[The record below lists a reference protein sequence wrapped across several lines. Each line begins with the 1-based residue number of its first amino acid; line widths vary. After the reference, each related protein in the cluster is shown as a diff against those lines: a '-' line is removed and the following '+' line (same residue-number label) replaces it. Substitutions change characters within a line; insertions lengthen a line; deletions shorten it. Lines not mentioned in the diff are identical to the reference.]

1 VALFIRFFRAKST
14 PDADRIGGR
23 RPAGPGTFADKIG
36 VQFSSAALLVCLLS
50 LASAALPTAAH
61 STAIQ
66 PAQAAGRLVR
76 TVRLGPNLPISIRAT
91 VGDVTVT
98 GWDRPEVEIE
108 IVRNRPA
115 LDAASGVSAT
125 IDADAAGLRIAAV
138 QAGDE
143 KAAQKRGSIIVRAP
157 ATTPIASID
166 QFEGAMTLRNLRGGV
181 RASLDHGS
189 IAAASLG
196 GAIRLTTSIGDVHLE
211 RAELADEGMIHL
223 RAFNGNVT
231 LSFAAP
237 PANARILALS
247 LGGAIQSDIP
257 LHLKNQFGPRFGEA
271 IIGRGAPVVSID
283 VVSGNIR
290 IGGK

>member
-1 VALFIRFFRAKST
+1 MAPSIRIIR
-14 PDADRIGGR
+14 
-23 RPAGPGTFADKIG
+23 
-36 VQFSSAALLVCLLS
+36 ALLSCAFLI
-50 LASAALPTAAH
+50 ASAGLRTDAHAGAA
-61 STAIQ
+61 Q
-66 PAQAAGRLVR
+66 PAPAARIVR
-76 TVRLGPNLPISIRAT
+76 TLRIAPDLPISIRAT

-98 GWDRPEVEIE
+98 GWDRPDVEIE
-108 IVRNRPA
+108 IVRNKAA

-125 IDADAAGLRIAAV
+125 IESDAEGLRITAV
-138 QAGDE
+138 QNGE
-143 KAAQKRGSIIVRAP
+143 QKDALRRGSITVHAP
-157 ATTPIASID
+157 AASPIASVD
-166 QFEGAMTLRNLRGGV
+166 LFEGAMTLRNLRGGV
-181 RASLDHGS
+181 RATVDHGS

-231 LSFAAP
+231 LTFAAP
-237 PANARILALS
+237 PSNARILALS

-257 LHLKNQFGPRFGEA
+257 LHLKTQFGPRFGEA
-271 IIGRGAPVVSID
+271 TIGRGTPVVSLD

>member
-14 PDADRIGGR
+14 PDAGEIGGWKPVR
-23 RPAGPGTFADKIG
+23 PGTFADKIQG
-36 VQFSSAALLVCLLS
+36 PVSSAALLACGVFI
-50 LASAALPTAAH
+50 ASAALLAAAH
-61 STAIQ
+61 STVSQ
-66 PAQAAGRLVR
+66 PAPAAGRLVR
-76 TVRLGPNLPISIRAT
+76 TVRLAPNAPISIRAT

-98 GWDRPEVEIE
+98 GWDRPDVEVE
-108 IVRNRPA
+108 IVRNNAA
-115 LDAASGVSAT
+115 LDAASGVSAA
-125 IDADAAGLRIAAV
+125 IDTDAAGLHVAAV
-138 QAGDE
+138 QAGEE
-143 KAAQKRGSIIVRAP
+143 KAAQRRGSVTVRAP
-157 ATTPIASID
+157 AGTPIASID
-166 QFEGAMTLRNLRGGV
+166 LFEGAMTLRNLRRGV

-189 IAAASLG
+189 ITAASLA

-247 LGGAIQSDIP
+247 LGGTIQSDIP

-271 IIGRGAPVVSID
+271 TIGRGAPVVSID